1 MPLFTIITA
10 AYNAAATLPRLLDS
24 LAGQTCR
31 DFELII
37 QDGASKDD
45 TVAMAESY
53 RHKLPALSLAS
64 EPDTGIYDAWNK
76 ALSRVRGEW
85 VLLEVAPLFGQETAV
100 P

>member
-1 MPLFTIITA
+1 MSYAITIITA
-10 AYNAAATLPRLLDS
+10 TYNATATLPRLLES
-24 LAGQTCR
+24 LATQTCQ

-45 TVAMAESY
+45 TVAVAESY
-53 RHKLPALSLAS
+53 RHRLPALSLAS

-85 VLLEVAPLFGQETAV
+85 VLVFGGG
-100 P
+100 